1 MIIRP
6 HLRIFEA
13 SPDARSQS
21 LDTEVAQFAGAAD
34 PHQGE
39 RSNDLGFQRLDRSG
53 DVDFDSLQEIVVNQL
68 DNIVSST
75 AQYRL

>member
-1 MIIRP
+1 MHDRKASTP
-6 HLRIFEA
+6 TQFSEA
-13 SPDARSQS
+13 
-21 LDTEVAQFAGAAD
+21 TD

-39 RSNDLGFQRLDRSG
+39 RSNDLGFRQLDRSG
-53 DVDFDSLQEIVVNQL
+53 DASLDSLQEIVVNQL

>member
-1 MIIRP
+1 LIIRP

-39 RSNDLGFQRLDRSG
+39 RSNDLGFQQLDRSSDAG
-53 DVDFDSLQEIVVNQL
+53 FDSLQEIVL
-68 DNIVSST
+68 H
-75 AQYRL
+75 